1 MYVLVKQGS
10 TVGDG
15 RMSADVMTEALCR
28 QMT

>member
-15 RMSADVMTEALCR
+15 RMSADIITGALCK